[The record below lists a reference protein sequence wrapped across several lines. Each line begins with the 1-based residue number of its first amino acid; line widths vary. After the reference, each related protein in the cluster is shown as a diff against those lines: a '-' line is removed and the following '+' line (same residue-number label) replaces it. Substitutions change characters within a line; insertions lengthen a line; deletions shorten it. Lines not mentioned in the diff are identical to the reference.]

1 MTKRARSKPQ
11 SSAHSAGS
19 PSAGAGAGASAASSA
34 AASSARAHAHPHP
47 PAPTPKRGPF
57 DVLLDWLI
65 NAGIFAV
72 VALCVAAAGTFVL
85 WAWRRLDPP
94 PEVQGTM
101 LIIGGAAVL
110 VGLLGSRGDRRR
122 QW

>member
-1 MTKRARSKPQ
+1 MGLLRRVTPYRCRMIYRIRPDGTREVVSDAPLD
-11 SSAHSAGS
+11 GL
-19 PSAGAGAGASAASSA
+19 
-34 AASSARAHAHPHP
+34 HP
-47 PAPTPKRGPF
+47 PAPAPKRGPF

-101 LIIGGAAVL
+101 LIVGGAAVL

-122 QW
+122 HW

>member
-1 MTKRARSKPQ
+1 MIYRIRPDGTREVVSDAPLD
-11 SSAHSAGS
+11 GI
-19 PSAGAGAGASAASSA
+19 
-34 AASSARAHAHPHP
+34 HP
-47 PAPTPKRGPF
+47 PALSAKRGPF
-57 DVLLDWLI
+57 DVLVDWLI
-65 NAGIFAV
+65 NAGIFAI

-110 VGLLGSRGDRRR
+110 VGLIGTRDTGRHR
-122 QW
+122 W